1 MLQMLFRW
9 YFQIPIYLRLLLTV
23 IFFMFLFGSVMHFV
37 EPVNFPSLFDGLW
50 WAFVTGSTVGYGD
63 FVPNSI
69 LGKVIGILMILAG
82 GGIVTYY
89 MVTVASGAV
98 EREKEMDKGN
108 VAYKGKD
115 HVVLIGWNERSRQLL
130 NMINDFKP
138 TEEVVLVDHSLSKSP
153 KHHYHFHFVQGD
165 ASLDNTLKKANI
177 PEARHVI
184 ITSDQSRPEKQA
196 DQLAILSTIA
206 VRGVNPEVPISTE
219 ILTKNQIPNAER
231 AGANTVIRSNDF
243 MSTLFFHEVYRAQ
256 PVKPFDI
263 MLEQLASQQYNQHEL
278 PEEQVGRTFLEC
290 SNDYVK
296 KDELLLG
303 IIRKGDV
310 LINPPFQMDLEI
322 GDQLIVLVS
331 LRE

>member
-1 MLQMLFRW
+1 
-9 YFQIPIYLRLLLTV
+9 
-23 IFFMFLFGSVMHFV
+23 MFLFGSVMHLV
-37 EPVNFPSLFDGLW
+37 EPDNFPSLFDGLW

-63 FVPNSI
+63 FVPLSI
-69 LGKVIGILMILAG
+69 AGKLIGILMILAG

-108 VAYKGKD
+108 VAYKGSD
-115 HVVLIGWNERSRQLL
+115 HIVLIGWNERSRQLL
-130 NMINDFKP
+130 NMINDYKP
-138 TEEVVLVDHSLSKSP
+138 TEEIVLIDNSLKKSP
-153 KHHYHFHFVQGD
+153 KHYYHFHFIQGD
-165 ASLDNTLKKANI
+165 SSLDDTLKKANI
-177 PEARHVI
+177 PQARQVM

-196 DQLAILSTIA
+196 DQLAILSTVA
-206 VRGVNPEVPISTE
+206 VRGVNPDIPIVTE

-243 MSTLFFHEVYRAQ
+243 MSTLFFHEVYRSY

-263 MLEQLASQQYNQHEL
+263 MLEQLASQQYNQHDL
-278 PEEQVGRTFLEC
+278 PEEQVGKTFLEC

-310 LINPPFQMDLEI
+310 LINPPFQMNLEK
-322 GDQLIVLVS
+322 GDQLIVLSS